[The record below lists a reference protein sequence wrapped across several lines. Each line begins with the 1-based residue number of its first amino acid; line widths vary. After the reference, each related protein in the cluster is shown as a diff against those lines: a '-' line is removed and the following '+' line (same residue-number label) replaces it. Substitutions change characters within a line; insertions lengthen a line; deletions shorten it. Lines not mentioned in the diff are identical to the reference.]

1 MKTKL
6 EKHEV
11 CVNCFSVGIS
21 YSDCR
26 CTYQN
31 NYPTIE
37 LEFEVC
43 KCCGNLVQDGSPAD
57 TEFNKKQF
65 KEYEQKQNRDS
76 SK

>member
-1 MKTKL
+1 MKL

-11 CVNCFSVGIS
+11 CISCFSVGIS
-21 YSDCR
+21 YNDCQ

-43 KCCGNLVQDGSPAD
+43 ECCGNLISDGTPAD
-57 TEFNKKQF
+57 TEFNKNQF
-65 KEYEQKQNRDS
+65 EKHNEKQNRNP